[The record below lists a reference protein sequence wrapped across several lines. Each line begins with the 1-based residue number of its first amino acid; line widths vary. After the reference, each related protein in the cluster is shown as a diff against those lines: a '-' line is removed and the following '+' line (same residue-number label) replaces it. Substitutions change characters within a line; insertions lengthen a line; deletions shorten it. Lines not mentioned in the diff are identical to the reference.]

1 MVRENDHFS
10 YGEGLGREGAWNS
23 PISAQS
29 FPKIEKGNIVNST
42 SGSRWRPA
50 TPTPLGVC
58 AGSFLS
64 ILRVRTIFESR
75 ASGSFFG
82 YCLG

>member
-29 FPKIEKGNIVNST
+29 FPKIEKGNIVKST
-42 SGSRWRPA
+42 SGSRRRPVA
-50 TPTPLGVC
+50 PTALGLC

-64 ILRVRTIFESR
+64 ILG
-75 ASGSFFG
+75 AS
-82 YCLG
+82 LE

>member
-10 YGEGLGREGAWNS
+10 YEEGLGREGAWNS

-29 FPKIEKGNIVNST
+29 FPKIEKGDIVNST
-42 SGSRWRPA
+42 SGSRWSPSP
-50 TPTPLGVC
+50 PTALGLC

-64 ILRVRTIFESR
+64 SLG
-75 ASGSFFG
+75 AS
-82 YCLG
+82 LE